1 MTPLVAG
8 NGAVSLALTS
18 TSKTTSSLASR
29 EDTAFAPFLLV
40 ETTVPADVP
49 PTNTSPPAVLGNPQP
64 SETLTAQP
72 GAWTGTQPIDYTYQ
86 WQRCQADGS
95 SCTDLADADDP
106 SYVVA
111 PDDAGNT
118 LRVSVIATNGA
129 GSATAVSAATGL
141 VGESDPVIAAAGD
154 IACDPQSTSFN
165 NGAGTATACRQQHT
179 SDLLLD
185 PTVFPRPDCCVAA
198 RGSSVRERRLHEVPE
213 LVRPVLGAA
222 ESDYETRPRK
232 PRVRDGGRQA
242 TTSTSELPPE
252 IPPRGTTA
260 TTSGRGI

>member
-1 MTPLVAG
+1 MACSPAGQWLSLDVTPLVAG

-29 EDTAFAPFLLV
+29 EGHRLLASSSSSRPRFPQ
-40 ETTVPADVP
+40 TSLRRTPRRP
-49 PTNTSPPAVLGNPQP
+49 PSWGTLSPGV
-64 SETLTAQP
+64 TLTAQP
-72 GAWTGTQPIDYTYQ
+72 GAWTGTQPIHYTYQ

-95 SCTDLADADDP
+95 SCTDLAEADDP

-118 LRVSVIATNGA
+118 LRASVTATNGA
-129 GSATAVSAATGL
+129 GSATAVSAATGV

-185 PTVFPRPDCCVAA
+185 PTVFPDLTAVLPLGIFSTRTAPT
-198 RGSSVRERRLHEVPE
+198 RSS
-213 LVRPVLGAA
+213 
-222 ESDYETRPRK
+222 
-232 PRVRDGGRQA
+232 
-242 TTSTSELPPE
+242 
-252 IPPRGTTA
+252 
-260 TTSGRGI
+260 